1 MLEEEVPRTATPLVR
16 DLEANQ
22 LANSLRPIDD
32 GLEALAGEPH
42 ALPAL
47 GAAAAAAALL
57 VGARRGRKPRRYI
70 FVWQC
75 VSDCPKPQPSSLRLT
90 NTRTVYLRTLRY
102 QCPYHLLC

>member
-1 MLEEEVPRTATPLVR
+1 MPEEEVPRNATPPVR

-22 LANSLRPIDD
+22 PANSSRPTDD
-32 GLEALAGEPH
+32 GSSRVVPAGEPL

-47 GAAAAAAALL
+47 GAAAAALL
-57 VGARRGRKPRRYI
+57 VGARRGRKPGRYT

-102 QCPYHLLC
+102 QYPYHLLC